1 MRVTGPSLSRATF
14 ISAPK
19 TPVST
24 RAPRSRRADTTAS
37 TSGAAT
43 GPGAAADQ
51 DPQAPELGGELRGL
65 LRGVLVGDA
74 DQDEEAWLVDRSHD
88 VPIHGHAG
96 PAHSLHDSP
105 HSTAEYPASAG
116 AGQAARP
123 GLTAGRTAGLHPAV
137 TLLTPLPAFFHPLH
151 QPGPPGQPRPAG
163 GAGGA
168 DELELAARGPDP
180 RRMPPPGD
188 QRPHQ
193 RKQHDRRPGRVKVH
207 ATGHY
212 PRRDQPGA
220 DQHTDEGLHQFAL
233 IVH

>member
-137 TLLTPLPAFFHPLH
+137 TLLTPLPAFFPPLH
-151 QPGPPGQPRPAG
+151 HPGPPGDQ
-163 GAGGA
+163 
-168 DELELAARGPDP
+168 
-180 RRMPPPGD
+180 PPP
-188 QRPHQ
+188 QQ
-193 RKQHDRRPGRVKVH
+193 KQHDRRPGRVKVH

-233 IVH
+233 IVHTRIA